1 MTKTNPQLY
10 KMSASSIGTFKACP
24 QRFRLAYREGL
35 RPIGD
40 TEAQRVG
47 TNWHAMHEIY
57 HNAITE
63 FEADPDSFATSLT
76 SADYGLSCVVDH
88 LNERYEHTPAWATPT
103 EWDLERQKLLTCFLA
118 YQWYYSNDTIE
129 YLANEIAFDL
139 PIHDLDGESVPL
151 DRAVRVGKI
160 DHLIKWNNMI
170 GVLERKSTTRD
181 IDPSGQYWEKS
192 QKDTQVSMYALAVT
206 DLINHDTGLVNVVPD
221 ANDSVGNTLY
231 DVWRRPATKPK
242 FLTQADTILFQ
253 ESSKYFGQS
262 FDFQEID
269 GIISIVGEERA
280 ETKIGKKGYALKETN
295 RMYAA
300 RLLEE
305 LTENPERYFQR
316 KEIARTDAELLTFR
330 KELFNIYQ
338 AQRGFEAANC
348 WYENENQCRATF
360 ACQFIPVCYGP
371 GAESVCDGKTTPD
384 GFRRIFVDL
393 TTKETEHE

>member
-1 MTKTNPQLY
+1 MAKPNPECY
-10 KMSASSIGTFKACP
+10 KMSASSIASFKSCP

-35 RPIGD
+35 RQSGE

-47 TNWHAMHEIY
+47 TNWHALHEVY
-57 HNAITE
+57 HNHKTAVESGEIPYDGP
-63 FEADPDSFATSLT
+63 AHNMAVQV
-76 SADYGLSCVVDH
+76 VVDH
-88 LNERYEHTPAWATPT
+88 LNERYCETPAWTTLT
-103 EWDLERQKLLTCFLA
+103 EWDLERTKLLTCFYA
-118 YQWYYSNDTIE
+118 YQWYYQNDTIE

-139 PIHDLDGESVPL
+139 PIHDLAGEALPL

-160 DHLIKWNNMI
+160 DHLIRWSGMI

-181 IDPSGQYWEKS
+181 IDPSSQYWEKS

-206 DLINHDTGLVNVVPD
+206 DLVNEGIVDLPD
-221 ANDSVGNTLY
+221 DFDSLTIIGNTLY

-242 FLTQADTILFQ
+242 FLTQAGTIEFQ
-253 ESSKYFGQS
+253 ESKEYFGQS
-262 FDFQEID
+262 FDFDELD
-269 GIISIVGEERA
+269 GIIHAVEKEA
-280 ETKIGKKGYALKETN
+280 VELKVGKKGYAIRESN

-300 RLLEE
+300 RLLDE

-316 KEIARTDAELLTFR
+316 KEIARTDDELARFR

-360 ACQFIPVCYGP
+360 ACQYIPICYGT
-371 GAESVCDGKTTPD
+371 GADSVCDGKTTPD
-384 GFRRIFVDL
+384 GFKRIFVDL
-393 TTKETEHE
+393 TVKETEDE

>member
-1 MTKTNPQLY
+1 MAKPNPDCYQ
-10 KMSASSIGTFKACP
+10 MSASSIGTFKACP

-35 RPIGD
+35 RPSGE

-47 TNWHAMHEIY
+47 TNWHAMHEVY
-57 HNAITE
+57 HNALT
-63 FEADPDSFATSLT
+63 DSGCHDA
-76 SADYGLSCVVDH
+76 AQQAVIDH
-88 LNERYEHTPAWATPT
+88 LNAAYDSTPGWTTPT

-118 YQWYYSNDTIE
+118 YLWYYQNDTIE

-139 PIHDLDGESVPL
+139 PIHDLTGEALPL
-151 DRAVRVGKI
+151 DRVVRVGKI
-160 DHLIKWNNMI
+160 DHLIRWNNMI

-192 QKDTQVSMYALAVT
+192 QKDTQVSMYALAVC
-206 DLINHDTGLVNVVPD
+206 DLVKQRIVDVSDHMGSL
-221 ANDSVGNTLY
+221 GNTLY

-242 FLTQADTILFQ
+242 MLTQADTAEFQ
-253 ESSKYFGQS
+253 ESKKYFGQS
-262 FDFQEID
+262 FDFEEID
-269 GIISIVGEERA
+269 GIISIVEGQRVEH
-280 ETKIGKKGYALKETN
+280 KIGKKGYAIKESN

-300 RLLEE
+300 RLLDE
-305 LTENPERYFQR
+305 LTTNPERYFQR
-316 KEIARTDAELLTFR
+316 KEIARTDAELIAFR

-360 ACQFIPVCYGP
+360 ACQYIPICYGP
-371 GAESVCDGKTTPD
+371 GAEAVCDGKTTPD

-393 TTKETEHE
+393 TVQETEHE